1 MKLTLTYTGGLVER
15 LRAELALIAADRKGV
30 TTLEYGLLASL
41 IAAVIVTAVTL
52 LGSYVNGAF
61 ITIAGQV

>member
-1 MKLTLTYTGGLVER
+1 MVSKCAFVER
-15 LRAELALIAADRKGV
+15 VRAGPALIAAGRKGV

-52 LGSYVNGAF
+52 LGSYVNGVF
-61 ITIAGQV
+61 ISIAGQV